1 MFPMPRP
8 RTATDEA
15 ILEAAFRVISRVGPA
30 NLTLALV
37 AAEVGLSPA
46 TLLQRFGT
54 KRGLLLA
61 LAKSAADSVD
71 DCFATLRQQHPS
83 PVAALIAGATHMA
96 RMTTSPEELANG
108 LAFMQMDLVDPE
120 FHRLALGNSNSI
132 LKGYVA
138 LIEEAVAAKE
148 LIPCDA
154 KRLAR
159 AVAAVSAG
167 SLLAWAI
174 HRQGKPVDW
183 VTADLE
189 ALLEPYRR
197 PKTAAS
203 KRRRRLYT

>member
-1 MFPMPRP
+1 MPRP
-8 RTATDEA
+8 RTASDDD
-15 ILEAAFRVISRVGPA
+15 ILGAAYRVISRVGPA

-54 KRGLLLA
+54 KRRLLLA

-71 DCFATLRQQHPS
+71 DCFAALRKEHPS

-96 RMTTSPEELANG
+96 KMTTSPEELANS
-108 LAFMQMDLVDPE
+108 LAFLQMDLTDHE

-148 LIPCDA
+148 VVPCDA
-154 KRLAR
+154 KRVAR

-174 HRQGKPVDW
+174 HRQGKSVDW

-189 ALLEPYRR
+189 ALIEPYRTTKKS
-197 PKTAAS
+197 PS
-203 KRRRRLYT
+203 KRSRRSGTSKK